1 MNIGIIIFIISV
13 IITGVSALRDKSHED
28 RQNQRPNQKPS
39 NEQPQEGG
47 FFEKLE
53 KTFKEISD
61 ELNDEPEK
69 EQSKPYETSLPPLNK
84 DWNEKEKKKT
94 SHPKEKQ
101 NTSQSKRQTTS
112 THEHQNIPQ
121 PDKTTSR
128 NDNYEKLKQELE
140 QDVTK
145 NLIDVRREIDKE
157 KEKQLVMIE
166 RKAQDIINDKY
177 LSERT
182 KRYRLKQL
190 LNSRNVEKNM
200 SHSAF
205 QYDSDEVINGI
216 IWSEILSKPKQ
227 L

>member
-1 MNIGIIIFIISV
+1 MKIYSQGDQAINIDI
-13 IITGVSALRDKSHED
+13 
-28 RQNQRPNQKPS
+28 
-39 NEQPQEGG
+39 EQEVA
-47 FFEKLE
+47 E
-53 KTFKEISD
+53 
-61 ELNDEPEK
+61 
-69 EQSKPYETSLPPLNK
+69 
-84 DWNEKEKKKT
+84 
-94 SHPKEKQ
+94 
-101 NTSQSKRQTTS
+101 
-112 THEHQNIPQ
+112 
-121 PDKTTSR
+121 
-128 NDNYEKLKQELE
+128 
-140 QDVTK
+140 DVTK
-145 NLIDVRREIDKE
+145 NLIDVRNEIDKE